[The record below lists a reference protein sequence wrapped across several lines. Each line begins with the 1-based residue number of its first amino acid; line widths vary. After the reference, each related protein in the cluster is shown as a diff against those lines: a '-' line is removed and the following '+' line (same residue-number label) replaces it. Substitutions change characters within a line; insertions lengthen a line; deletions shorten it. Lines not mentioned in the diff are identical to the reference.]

1 MDNEERNSYV
11 KNEITKALLE
21 LLKEKDLKD
30 IKINEIT
37 TRAQVGRV
45 SFYRNYQD
53 KEDILKQYLERIIK
67 EWKLQDQ
74 MPFELIMKT
83 LFEHLMAYQ
92 DFYTLLYQK
101 DLFYLFRNTLKKLI
115 VQDHQLSNPEAYA
128 VAYMTYGIYGWIKEW
143 IARGMQES
151 PEDIYTFMEA
161 QKADK
166 SKI

>member
-101 DLFYLFRNTLKKLI
+101 DLFYLFRNTLKKLMFKI
-115 VQDHQLSNPEAYA
+115 INYP
-128 VAYMTYGIYGWIKEW
+128 I
-143 IARGMQES
+143 
-151 PEDIYTFMEA
+151 
-161 QKADK
+161 QKPMLLP
-166 SKI
+166 I

>member
-37 TRAQVGRV
+37 TKAQVGRV

-101 DLFYLFRNTLKKLI
+101 DLFYLFRNTLKKLM

>member
-30 IKINEIT
+30 IKINEMT
-37 TRAQVGRV
+37 TMAQVGRV
-45 SFYRNYQD
+45 SFYRNYKD
-53 KEDILKQYLERIIK
+53 KEDILKQYLENIIK
-67 EWKLQDQ
+67 EWKLQEQ
-74 MPFELIMKT
+74 IPFELIMKT
-83 LFEHLMAYQ
+83 LFEHLTAYQ

-151 PEDIYTFMEA
+151 PDDIYAFMEA
-161 QKADK
+161 QKVDK

>member
-1 MDNEERNSYV
+1 MNNEERNSYV

-30 IKINEIT
+30 IKINEMT
-37 TRAQVGRV
+37 TMAQVGRV
-45 SFYRNYQD
+45 SFYRNYKD
-53 KEDILKQYLERIIK
+53 KEDVLKQYLEKIIK

-74 MPFELIMKT
+74 KPFELIMKT
-83 LFEHLMAYQ
+83 LFEHLIAYK

-101 DLFYLFRNTLKKLI
+101 DLFYLFRNTLKKLMI
-115 VQDHQLSNPEAYA
+115 QDHQLSNPEAYA

-151 PEDIYTFMEA
+151 PDDIYTFMEA
-161 QKADK
+161 QKTDK
-166 SKI
+166 SHI

>member
-21 LLKEKDLKD
+21 LLKKKDLRD

-37 TRAQVGRV
+37 MRAQVGRV

-101 DLFYLFRNTLKKLI
+101 DLFYLFRNTLKKLM

-161 QKADK
+161 QKVDK

>member
-37 TRAQVGRV
+37 TKAQVGRV

-53 KEDILKQYLERIIK
+53 KEDILKQYLEKIIK

-74 MPFELIMKT
+74 MPFELIMET

-101 DLFYLFRNTLKKLI
+101 DLFYLLRNTLKKLM

-128 VAYMTYGIYGWIKEW
+128 VAYTTYGIYGWIKEW

-161 QKADK
+161 QKTDK

>member
-101 DLFYLFRNTLKKLI
+101 DLFYLFRNTLKKLM

>member
-101 DLFYLFRNTLKKLI
+101 DLFYLFRNTLKKLM

-143 IARGMQES
+143 IATRH
-151 PEDIYTFMEA
+151 A
-161 QKADK
+161 RK
-166 SKI
+166 SGRYLCFYGSTKSR

>member
-101 DLFYLFRNTLKKLI
+101 DLFYLI
-115 VQDHQLSNPEAYA
+115 
-128 VAYMTYGIYGWIKEW
+128 
-143 IARGMQES
+143 
-151 PEDIYTFMEA
+151 
-161 QKADK
+161 
-166 SKI
+166 

>member
-21 LLKEKDLKD
+21 LLKEKDLKN
-30 IKINEIT
+30 IKINEMT
-37 TRAQVGRV
+37 TMAQVGRV
-45 SFYRNYQD
+45 SFYRNYKD
-53 KEDILKQYLERIIK
+53 KEDVLKQYLEKIIK

-83 LFEHLMAYQ
+83 LFEHLIAYK

-101 DLFYLFRNTLKKLI
+101 DLFYLFRNTLKKLMI
-115 VQDHQLSNPEAYA
+115 QDHQLSNPEAYA

-151 PEDIYTFMEA
+151 PDDIYTFMEA
-161 QKADK
+161 QKTDK
-166 SKI
+166 SHI

>member
-37 TRAQVGRV
+37 TKAQVGRV

-53 KEDILKQYLERIIK
+53 KEDILKQYLEKIIK

-101 DLFYLFRNTLKKLI
+101 DLFYLFRNTLKKLM
-115 VQDHQLSNPEAYA
+115 VQDHQLSNSEAYA

-161 QKADK
+161 QKTDK

>member
-101 DLFYLFRNTLKKLI
+101 DLFYLFRNTLKKLM

-128 VAYMTYGIYGWIKEW
+128 IAYMTYGIYGWIKEW

>member
-21 LLKEKDLKD
+21 LLNEKDLKE

>member
-74 MPFELIMKT
+74 MPFELIMET

-101 DLFYLFRNTLKKLI
+101 DLFYLFRNTLKKLM

-128 VAYMTYGIYGWIKEW
+128 IAYMTYGIYGWIKEW

>member
-74 MPFELIMKT
+74 MPFELIMET

-101 DLFYLFRNTLKKLI
+101 DLFYLFRNTLKKLM

>member
-101 DLFYLFRNTLKKLI
+101 DLFYLFRNTLKKLM

-161 QKADK
+161 QKTDK
-166 SKI
+166 SHI

>member
-1 MDNEERNSYV
+1 MDNEERNCYV

-30 IKINEIT
+30 IKINEMT
-37 TRAQVGRV
+37 TMAQVGRV
-45 SFYRNYQD
+45 SFYRNYKD
-53 KEDILKQYLERIIK
+53 KEDVLKQYLEKIIK

-74 MPFELIMKT
+74 KPFELIMKT
-83 LFEHLMAYQ
+83 LFEHLIAYK

-101 DLFYLFRNTLKKLI
+101 DLFYLFRNTLKKLMI
-115 VQDHQLSNPEAYA
+115 QDHQLSNPEAYA

-151 PEDIYTFMEA
+151 PDDIYTFMEA
-161 QKADK
+161 QKTDK
-166 SKI
+166 SHI

>member
-21 LLKEKDLKD
+21 LLKEKDLKE

-37 TRAQVGRV
+37 MKAQVGRV

-53 KEDILKQYLERIIK
+53 KEDILKQYLEKIIK

-101 DLFYLFRNTLKKLI
+101 DLFYLLRNTLKKLM

-161 QKADK
+161 QKVDK

>member
-53 KEDILKQYLERIIK
+53 KEDILKQYLEKIIK

-101 DLFYLFRNTLKKLI
+101 DLFYLFRNTLKKLM

-161 QKADK
+161 QKTDK

>member
-74 MPFELIMKT
+74 MPFELIMET

-101 DLFYLFRNTLKKLI
+101 DLFYLFRNTLKKLM

-161 QKADK
+161 QKTDK

>member
-161 QKADK
+161 QEADK

>member
-30 IKINEIT
+30 IKINEMT
-37 TRAQVGRV
+37 TMAQVGRV
-45 SFYRNYQD
+45 SFYRNYKD
-53 KEDILKQYLERIIK
+53 KEDVLKQYLEKIIK

-83 LFEHLMAYQ
+83 LFEHLIAYK

-101 DLFYLFRNTLKKLI
+101 DLFYLFRNTLKKLMI
-115 VQDHQLSNPEAYA
+115 QDHQLSNPEAYA

-151 PEDIYTFMEA
+151 PDDIYTFMEA
-161 QKADK
+161 QKTDK
-166 SKI
+166 SHI